1 MNQAI
6 DELLEI
12 VKDNNRL
19 LKEILAIMQEISSE
33 EHIQREDMKAL
44 AINLVADLLVE
55 YKGDQLRNLIH
66 NLKL

>member
-1 MNQAI
+1 M

-12 VKDNNRL
+12 ARENNRL

-33 EHIQREDMKAL
+33 EHIQREDMKSL

-55 YKGDQLRNLIH
+55 YKSDQLRTIIQNI
-66 NLKL
+66 KL

>member
-1 MNQAI
+1 M

-12 VKDNNRL
+12 ARENNRL

-33 EHIQREDMKAL
+33 EHIQREDTKAL

-55 YKGDQLRNLIH
+55 YKSDQLRTIIQNI
-66 NLKL
+66 KL

>member
-1 MNQAI
+1 M

-12 VKDNNRL
+12 TKENNRL
-19 LKEILAIMQEISSE
+19 LKKILAIMQEISSE

-55 YKGDQLRNLIH
+55 YNGNQLKTIIQNM
-66 NLKL
+66 KL

>member
-1 MNQAI
+1 M

-12 VKDNNRL
+12 AGENNRL

-55 YKGDQLRNLIH
+55 YKSDQLRTIIQNI
-66 NLKL
+66 KL

>member
-1 MNQAI
+1 M

-12 VKDNNRL
+12 AMENNRL

-55 YKGDQLRNLIH
+55 YKSDQLRTIIQNI
-66 NLKL
+66 KL

>member
-1 MNQAI
+1 M

-12 VKDNNRL
+12 ARENNRL
-19 LKEILAIMQEISSE
+19 LKEILAIMQEISGE

-55 YKGDQLRNLIH
+55 YKSDQLRTIIQNI
-66 NLKL
+66 KL

>member
-1 MNQAI
+1 M

-12 VKDNNRL
+12 TKENNRL
-19 LKEILAIMQEISSE
+19 LKKILAIMQEISSE

-55 YKGDQLRNLIH
+55 YKGNQLKTIIQNM
-66 NLKL
+66 KL

>member
-1 MNQAI
+1 M

-12 VKDNNRL
+12 TKENNRL
-19 LKEILAIMQEISSE
+19 LKKILAIMQEISSE

-55 YKGDQLRNLIH
+55 YNSNQLKTIIQNM
-66 NLKL
+66 KL

>member
-1 MNQAI
+1 M

-12 VKDNNRL
+12 ARENNRL
-19 LKEILAIMQEISSE
+19 LKEILAIMQEINSE

-55 YKGDQLRNLIH
+55 YKSDQLRTIIQNI
-66 NLKL
+66 KL

>member
-1 MNQAI
+1 M

-12 VKDNNRL
+12 ARENNRL

-55 YKGDQLRNLIH
+55 YKSDQLRTIIQNI
-66 NLKL
+66 KL

>member
-1 MNQAI
+1 M

-12 VKDNNRL
+12 ARENNRL

-55 YKGDQLRNLIH
+55 YKSDQLRTIIQNIKFFWH
-66 NLKL
+66 

>member
-1 MNQAI
+1 M

-12 VKDNNRL
+12 ARENNRL

-55 YKGDQLRNLIH
+55 YKSDQLRTIIQKI
-66 NLKL
+66 KL